1 VRTWRPPSGPG
12 LRLDSGTDAGSVVN
26 PAFGTLLA
34 KLIVTGASR
43 AEALRRARRA
53 LREFEVTGLA
63 TNLPLHRALVA
74 DEAFAPPDPA
84 RPFSV
89 YTGWIGAAWP
99 GSVPAGG

>member
-12 LRLDSGTDAGSVVN
+12 VRLDSGTEQGSVVT

-53 LREFEVTGLA
+53 LPEFEITGLA
-63 TNLPLHRALVA
+63 TSLPLHRALVA
-74 DEAFAPPDPA
+74 DEAFAPADPA

-89 YTGWIGAAWP
+89 HTGWIGSNWNR
-99 GSVPAGG
+99 

>member
-1 VRTWRPPSGPG
+1 
-12 LRLDSGTDAGSVVN
+12 VVD

-43 AEALRRARRA
+43 AEALQRARRA

-63 TNLPLHRALVA
+63 TSLPLHRALVA
-74 DEAFAPPDPA
+74 DEAFAPADPA

-89 YTGWIGAAWP
+89 HTGWIGSNWP
-99 GSVPAGG
+99 VSAPPGA

>member
-1 VRTWRPPSGPG
+1 MIT
-12 LRLDSGTDAGSVVN
+12 

-43 AEALRRARRA
+43 AQAMQRARRA
-53 LREFEVTGLA
+53 LREFEITGLA
-63 TNLPLHRALVA
+63 NSLPLHRALVT

-89 YTGWIGAAWP
+89 HAGWIESSWPAPAPPAA
-99 GSVPAGG
+99 